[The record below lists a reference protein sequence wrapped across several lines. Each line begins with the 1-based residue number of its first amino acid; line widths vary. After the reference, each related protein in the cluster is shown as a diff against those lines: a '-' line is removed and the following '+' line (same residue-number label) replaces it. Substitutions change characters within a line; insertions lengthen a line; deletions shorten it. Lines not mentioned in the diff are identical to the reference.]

1 MKTELGPHSV
11 APPAGTLV
19 ARDQNRLSSRAMALN
34 RGDGILL
41 VAHGTVDDLD
51 DLPEFLAE
59 IRRGKPA
66 PASLVQELKHR
77 YAAIGGSPLLELTRA
92 QARALQAELDIP
104 VLVAMRLWR
113 PRVEEVLA
121 EPRVR
126 SLARLCVLPLA
137 PFSVHVYNAAAAR
150 AFDVARAKLGS
161 GPEPVFVE
169 QWGLCPELI
178 AAHVA
183 LIREALAGT
192 EADAAVLL
200 TAHSLPRAVIEAGDP
215 YADLVSRAAAEIA
228 AELERPVTLSF
239 QSQGADGGQWL
250 GPDLPQAFETLR
262 RQGVSTVVLA
272 PFGFLADHVET
283 LYDVDIE
290 ARRQAEA
297 LGLRFVRVPVL
308 NTHPGLIHAMSQVVH
323 RAFS

>member
-1 MKTELGPHSV
+1 MARLSTLPTGM
-11 APPAGTLV
+11 LV
-19 ARDQNRLSSRAMALN
+19 ARDQNRLSSRVMAPK

-41 VAHGTVDDLD
+41 VAHGTVDDLN

-59 IRRGKPA
+59 IRRGIPA

-77 YAAIGGSPLLELTRA
+77 YTAIGGSPLLDLTRA
-92 QARALQAELDIP
+92 QASSLEAELDCP

-113 PRVEEVLA
+113 PRVEDVLA
-121 EPRVR
+121 EPQARG
-126 SLARLCVLPLA
+126 LARLCVLPLA
-137 PFSVHVYNAAAAR
+137 PYSVHVYNAAAAR
-150 AFDVARAKLGS
+150 AFDATRAKLGN

-183 LIREALAGT
+183 LIREALAGV
-192 EADAAVLL
+192 EAGAGVLL

-215 YADLVSRAAAEIA
+215 YADLLGRAAAEIGC
-228 AELERPVTLSF
+228 ELDHPVTLGF
-239 QSQGADGGQWL
+239 QSQGADGGEWL
-250 GPDLPQAFETLR
+250 GPDLPQAFQALR
-262 RQGVSTVVLA
+262 AQGVSTVVLA

-290 ARRQAEA
+290 ARGQAEA
-297 LGLRFVRVPVL
+297 LGLNFVRVPVL
-308 NTHPGLIHAMSQVVH
+308 NTHPALIHAMAQVVR
-323 RAFS
+323 RALS